1 MDFTLPEEI
10 RQLLD
15 AINKFMER
23 EVLPLE
29 RENREICEEGKF
41 SRELHELGA
50 TIRKKSVD
58 LGYYT
63 LHMPEELGGGGL
75 SMVGLSAVREA
86 IAKSGTTILG
96 AFVLGD
102 PPMGPTGMLME
113 CSDFQKKKY
122 MEPLMRGEKTTCFAL
137 TEPNAGSDVAAIE
150 TTAVRDGD
158 SYVLNGS
165 KHFIS
170 NGPYCDFAQVFA
182 ANNRELGMNGGIS
195 AFFVD
200 ADTPG
205 FTRSL
210 QRSMADDDFQSEFFF
225 EDCRVPKENMIG
237 KEGFGFLSAATWL
250 SAERLIVASNAVG
263 LAEYLLNL
271 GVEYAK
277 IRVQFKKPIGK
288 NQAIQWMLA
297 DSATEIEAARWL
309 TYYTAWRI
317 DQNPSDMA
325 LKEISMAKLY
335 ASEMC
340 DRVADRILQV
350 HGGMGYMKELPVERI
365 YRIARLLR
373 LGGGTSEIQR
383 RLVAKCLGL

>member
-1 MDFTLPEEI
+1 MDFALPEEV
-10 RQLLD
+10 RQLQG
-15 AINKFMER
+15 AIRKFLER
-23 EVLPLE
+23 EVLPME
-29 RENREICEEGKF
+29 RENPETCAEGRF

-50 TIRKKSVD
+50 RIRRKSVD

-63 LHMPEELGGGGL
+63 LHMPEDLGGGGL
-75 SMVGLSAVREA
+75 NHVGLTAIREE
-86 IAKSGTTILG
+86 IAKSGTILLG
-96 AFVLGD
+96 AFILGD
-102 PPMGPTGMLME
+102 PPMGPTGMLRE
-113 CSDFQKKKY
+113 CTEVQKRKY
-122 MEPLMRGEKTTCFAL
+122 LEPLMRGEKTTCFAL
-137 TEPNAGSDVAAIE
+137 TEPNAGSDVAAME

-158 SYVLNGS
+158 HFVLKGS

-170 NGPYCDFAQVFA
+170 NGPFCDFAQVFA

-205 FTRSL
+205 FTRRL
-210 QRSMADDDFQSEFFF
+210 QRSMADDDFQAEFFF
-225 EDCRVPKENMIG
+225 EDCRVPAENLIG

-250 SAERLIVASNAVG
+250 SAERLIVAANAIG
-263 LAEYLLNL
+263 MAEYLLNL

-288 NQAIQWMLA
+288 FQAIQWMLA
-297 DSATEIEAARWL
+297 DSATEIEAARWM
-309 TYYTAWRI
+309 TYRTAWLI
-317 DQNPSDMA
+317 DQGNMA

-350 HGGMGYMKELPVERI
+350 HGGMGYMTELPVQRL
-365 YRIARLLR
+365 YKLARLLR
-373 LGGGTSEIQR
+373 IGGGTSEIQR
-383 RLVAKCLGL
+383 YLIAKTLGL

>member
-1 MDFTLPEEI
+1 
-10 RQLLD
+10 
-15 AINKFMER
+15 
-23 EVLPLE
+23 
-29 RENREICEEGKF
+29 
-41 SRELHELGA
+41 
-50 TIRKKSVD
+50 
-58 LGYYT
+58 
-63 LHMPEELGGGGL
+63 MPEELGGAGL
-75 SMVGLSAVREA
+75 SMVGLSAVREV
-86 IAKSGTTILG
+86 IAKSGTSILG
-96 AFVLGD
+96 AFILGD

-113 CSDFQKKKY
+113 CSDFQKEKY
-122 MEPLMRGEKTTCFAL
+122 VGPLMRGEKTTCFAL

-158 SYVLNGS
+158 HYVLNGS

-182 ANNRELGMNGGIS
+182 ANNRALGMNGGIS

-200 ADTPG
+200 VDTPG
-205 FTRSL
+205 FTRRM

-225 EDCRVPKENMIG
+225 EDCRVPVENMIG
-237 KEGFGFLSAATWL
+237 KEGFGFMSAATWL
-250 SAERLIVASNAVG
+250 SAERLIVASNAIG
-263 LAEYLLNL
+263 LADYLLKL

-277 IRVQFKKPIGK
+277 IRVQFNKPIGN

-309 TYYTAWRI
+309 TYHTAWLI
-317 DQNPSDMA
+317 DQGDMA
-325 LKEISMAKLY
+325 IKEISMAKLF

-373 LGGGTSEIQR
+373 IGGGTSEIQR
-383 RLVAKCLGL
+383 HLIAKMLEL